1 MRSYTV
7 SVPQMNKG
15 RKKGIALP
23 SGRSFSFNQS
33 DFSGSNLFT
42 DDQYNKNYIDED
54 NVVQSPAR
62 RADDSKKVAPE
73 RERRCSASSMTLPL
87 GPERRRKNS
96 LLSSSKSQGHM
107 MRHDIES
114 HFIVIL
120 GSPAVGKTGRIKCN
134 LYCRVIG
141 EIVLFQS
148 HKLK

>member
-1 MRSYTV
+1 M
-7 SVPQMNKG
+7 
-15 RKKGIALP
+15 ALP

-33 DFSGSNLFT
+33 DFSGNNLCT
-42 DDQYNKNYIDED
+42 DDQYNKMYIEED
-54 NVVQSPAR
+54 NVVQSPGR
-62 RADDSKKVAPE
+62 GREDSKKVTPE
-73 RERRCSASSMTLPL
+73 RERRSSASSMTLPV

-134 LYCRVIG
+134 L
-141 EIVLFQS
+141 F
-148 HKLK
+148 